1 MNIKYD
7 ITAIGNALVDT
18 QFKVS
23 HELIDEVGLE
33 IDQMNLSSAEEHA
46 PIIDK
51 LKKENAESVSD
62 CGGSATNTLVAATH
76 FGAKCFHTCVVADD
90 EDGHGYLANLKNIGV
105 NHNLKMRDADEV
117 PTGKCLIL
125 VTADAKRTMSTAL
138 NVSALMQMDDIDYMV
153 TSDENYSVTLELL
166 KRASEKNIKIALSLS
181 DPGVVMAFRNRF
193 TELESFGADYI
204 FCNDEEAIAFTS
216 TESIDS
222 ALYDLSNKDFIS
234 IVTTGSSG
242 CSIVNKDKL
251 IQVKAESINAVDT
264 NGAGDMFAGCFLYA
278 LSKGNSLN
286 KCGKFANYGASKIV
300 ETFGPR
306 LTESGYIEVLKKL

>member
-1 MNIKYD
+1 MKYD

-23 HELIDEVGLE
+23 HEFIAEVGLE

-90 EDGHGYLANLKNIGV
+90 EDGHSYLANLKNIGV
-105 NHNLKMRDADEV
+105 HHNFKMRDADEV

-138 NVSALMQMDDIDYMV
+138 NVSALMQMNDIDFEASIIGRGNLKKKLQNYIDV
-153 TSDENYSVTLELL
+153 HDLRKSVRIYDYIENPYPIIKQSNLFILTSKFEGLPNVL
-166 KRASEKNIKIALSLS
+166 
-181 DPGVVMAFRNRF
+181 
-193 TELESFGADYI
+193 LES
-204 FCNDEEAIAFTS
+204 
-216 TESIDS
+216 
-222 ALYDLSNKDFIS
+222 L
-234 IVTTGSSG
+234 
-242 CSIVNKDKL
+242 
-251 IQVKAESINAVDT
+251 
-264 NGAGDMFAGCFLYA
+264 
-278 LSKGNSLN
+278 
-286 KCGKFANYGASKIV
+286 
-300 ETFGPR
+300 
-306 LTESGYIEVLKKL
+306 VLKKFIISSNCHTGPKEILLNGKGGLLFKVGDYEELAKKIKFYCKNKKKCEKLLIKAYKSLYRFDFNKNLKEYLKVLRSQI